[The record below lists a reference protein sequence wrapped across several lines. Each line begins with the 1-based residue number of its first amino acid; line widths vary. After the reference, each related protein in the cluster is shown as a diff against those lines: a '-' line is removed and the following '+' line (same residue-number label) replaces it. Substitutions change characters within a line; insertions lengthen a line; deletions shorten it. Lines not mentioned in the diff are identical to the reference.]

1 MEFLR
6 ITLLFLR
13 ILGNH
18 FALEC
23 FALKDTVAF
32 AELSQVAVETYWKDV
47 SIPGSS
53 SSPFSFLAF
62 MKK

>member
-32 AELSQVAVETYWKDV
+32 AELSQVAVET
-47 SIPGSS
+47 S
-53 SSPFSFLAF
+53 LERC
-62 MKK
+62 